1 MTVPSDGSVTTAK
14 LADSSVSLD
23 KLSATG
29 TKSSSTFLRGDNT
42 FSAPSVGLTKLAS
55 TTVSSAVANVEFDS
69 TYVSDYST
77 YLLTISKF
85 SAATDG
91 YDLDVAFYNGS
102 TKITLNHCHNW
113 KNMIDGSQG
122 IGTGGSSLNHHRI
135 IQDGEASDD
144 KTAGLVW
151 IVLNDDKKTEGGG
164 AYGFGSTLNQNGNYY
179 GYDSET
185 IFTADY
191 ILNKIQI
198 LDGGGSN
205 VDSGTFTLY
214 GVTK

>member
-1 MTVPSDGSVTTAK
+1 MSTLETNLIQPS
-14 LADSSVSLD
+14 
-23 KLSATG
+23 TG
-29 TKSSSTFLRGDNT
+29 TTLTLGASGDTVTLPSGSTLDLSNT
-42 FSAPSVGLTKLAS
+42 TVSGFTSGLTKLAS
-55 TTVSSAVANVEFDS
+55 TTVTTAVANVEFDS
-69 TYVSDYST
+69 TYVGDYST
-77 YLLTISKF
+77 YFLTISKF

-91 YDLDVAFYNGS
+91 YDLDIAFYNDS
-102 TKITLNHCHNW
+102 TKISLNHCHNW
-113 KNMIDGSQG
+113 KNMNDGTQN
-122 IGTGGSSLNHHRI
+122 IGLGGSSLNHHRVV
-135 IQDGEASDD
+135 QDGEASDD

-164 AYGFGSTLNQNGNYY
+164 AYGFGSTLNQNGSYY

-191 ILNKIQI
+191 VLNKIQI

-205 VDSGTFTLY
+205 IDSGTFTLY